1 MADVPSQLDE
11 LEARASI
18 AVLSVGGND
27 ALEHIDVLESR
38 QIRSDE
44 LLHRLVRIADDF
56 EKRYFTTARTCVL
69 SLTASRRTDRIY
81 LRERLAFAAL
91 HVHKRMLDR
100 FTVSCQNELRSF
112 DASRPGYAASVCVA
126 FRREAFI

>member
-69 SLTASRRTDRIY
+69 SLTASRTDRIY

-91 HVHKRMLDR
+91 HVRKRMLDR
-100 FTVSCQNELRSF
+100 FTVPCQNELS
-112 DASRPGYAASVCVA
+112 G
-126 FRREAFI
+126 RRKSDC